1 MDIDACVS
9 EYTLDCLENDF
20 NKFILDIVDD
30 IGRNYLDKH
39 DYSELM
45 MIYNP
50 DDILTDVLNILKKNV
65 IYEIA
70 RNYCDI
76 PYEKLVKELL

>member
-1 MDIDACVS
+1 MEINACVS
-9 EYTLDCLENDF
+9 EYTLGCLEEDF
-20 NKFILDIVDD
+20 NRHVLNIVDD
-30 IGRNYLDKH
+30 IGRNYLDKQ

-50 DDILTDVLNILKKNV
+50 DDILTDILNILKKNI
-65 IYEIA
+65 IYDIA